1 MHAECPADS
10 EARNSQSDAGAQ
22 YHLARNP
29 WDRVIK
35 SYDGKVGFQFDANL
49 RHQQVDTVIVA
60 MVCDKNSALAQRYI
74 L

>member
-1 MHAECPADS
+1 MPN
-10 EARNSQSDAGAQ
+10 ARPTVKRGILKATQALNIISPK
-22 YHLARNP
+22 P

-35 SYDGKVGFQFDANL
+35 SCDGKVEFQFDANL

-60 MVCDKNSALAQRYI
+60 MVCDKNSALAQRYM